1 MTDKETFNLLDK
13 PWILCTD
20 SADNRK
26 ALSIRDIFSGQGDAR
41 KIVGDSPTQDYA
53 VIRLLLAIFWRA
65 HAQELAEAGD
75 GRRKRAKFD
84 WGVWF
89 AEKHEELCETKRD
102 GAASRCAG

>member
-26 ALSIRDIFSGQGDAR
+26 ALSIWDIFSGQGDAR

-53 VIRLLLAIFWRA
+53 VIRLLLAIWGCPQIVDTLLSCLGVKQRFSYYNFDQRA
-65 HAQELAEAGD
+65 GLRN
-75 GRRKRAKFD
+75 RR
-84 WGVWF
+84 G
-89 AEKHEELCETKRD
+89 LP
-102 GAASRCAG
+102 SRWT